1 MLWISLK
8 RIFKSGFIN
17 FWRNSIV
24 AIASILVL
32 TVTLFVI
39 GSLILGT
46 AFLNRTLENIQ
57 ERVDISVSFRADAPE
72 RTILDL
78 KSSLELL
85 PEVRDV
91 TYSSRDQ
98 ELKAFKERH
107 KDNALLMQ
115 SIDEVGNPFGARLSI
130 LANDPSQYEA
140 IARFLNNYESES
152 PNQQAIIDQISF
164 KKDIVDKMV
173 SIIGTSRKI
182 GLAISILL
190 ILMSVLVT
198 FNTVSLAIYSSR
210 EEISVMRLVG
220 ATNFYIRGPF
230 VIEGMISG
238 MIASFIAL
246 ILLYPSTIWIKN
258 ATASVYG
265 GVNLVSF
272 YVTNFGQIFL
282 VLLVSGILLGLVSS
296 YLAIRRYLR
305 V

>member
-1 MLWISLK
+1 
-8 RIFKSGFIN
+8 
-17 FWRNSIV
+17 
-24 AIASILVL
+24 
-32 TVTLFVI
+32 
-39 GSLILGT
+39 
-46 AFLNRTLENIQ
+46 
-57 ERVDISVSFRADAPE
+57 
-72 RTILDL
+72 
-78 KSSLELL
+78 
-85 PEVRDV
+85 
-91 TYSSRDQ
+91 
-98 ELKAFKERH
+98 
-107 KDNALLMQ
+107 MQ

-140 IARFLNNYESES
+140 IARFLENYDDEFS
-152 PNQQAIIDQISF
+152 NQQTIIDQISF

-182 GLAISILL
+182 GLAISIIL

-198 FNTVSLAIYSSR
+198 FNTISLAIYSSR

-230 VIEGMISG
+230 IIEGMISG

-246 ILLYPSTIWIKN
+246 IFLYPSTIWVKN
-258 ATASVYG
+258 VTASVYG

-272 YVTNFGQIFL
+272 YVNNFGQIFIL
-282 VLLVSGILLGLVSS
+282 LLVSGVLLGLISS

>member
-46 AFLNRTLENIQ
+46 TFLNRTLENIQ